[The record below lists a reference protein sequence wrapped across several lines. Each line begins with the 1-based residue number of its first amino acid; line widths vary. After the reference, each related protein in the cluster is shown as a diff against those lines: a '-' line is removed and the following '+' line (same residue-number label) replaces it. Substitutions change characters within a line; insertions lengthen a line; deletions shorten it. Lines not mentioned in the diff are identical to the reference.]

1 MEGTI
6 ILDDKKIN
14 VIVDFINENFD
25 NDLNILKV
33 IKNYRN
39 LLFFLKNNSYSINL
53 IEADVLFSKCPILA
67 DNIAILSENLDDIDE
82 SVVSLFEYCELN
94 ITMNKSKDIV
104 KKTNGKRTAYI
115 EKNYNPANEYYNY
128 VAQFDV
134 LTKEEEYKLFERYK
148 NGDQEVYDE
157 IVNKNLK
164 LVLYVARKFRG
175 LEHDDLIQAGNI
187 GLLKAID
194 KFDYTKGY
202 KFSTYAVWWI
212 KQVINRE
219 LYDIK
224 RNIRFPVHFA
234 EQYQKIGKIRENYI
248 NEHGHNP
255 SIEEL
260 SDMSGLSIKIL
271 NDIEKYSR
279 TTTSLNEL
287 VGEDKNTELGELI
300 PDVEM
305 DIENEVINS
314 VEYSDFR
321 KFFEE
326 TTELS
331 PREKKVLKL
340 RFGFYNNKIYTLE
353 EVGKYFNVTRERI
366 RQIELKAR
374 RKLKKAYENK
384 ANNNRKVLV
393 IK

>member
-1 MEGTI
+1 M
-6 ILDDKKIN
+6 
-14 VIVDFINENFD
+14 
-25 NDLNILKV
+25 
-33 IKNYRN
+33 
-39 LLFFLKNNSYSINL
+39 
-53 IEADVLFSKCPILA
+53 
-67 DNIAILSENLDDIDE
+67 
-82 SVVSLFEYCELN
+82 VV
-94 ITMNKSKDIV
+94 
-104 KKTNGKRTAYI
+104 
-115 EKNYNPANEYYNY
+115 
-128 VAQFDV
+128 
-134 LTKEEEYKLFERYK
+134 
-148 NGDQEVYDE
+148 
-157 IVNKNLK
+157 
-164 LVLYVARKFRG
+164 YVARKFRG

-331 PREKKVLKL
+331 PREKKVLEL

>member
-39 LLFFLKNNSYSINL
+39 LLIFLKNNSYSINL

-260 SDMSGLSIKIL
+260 SDMSGLSVKIL

-331 PREKKVLKL
+331 PREKKSI
-340 RFGFYNNKIYTLE
+340 GT
-353 EVGKYFNVTRERI
+353 
-366 RQIELKAR
+366 
-374 RKLKKAYENK
+374 
-384 ANNNRKVLV
+384 
-393 IK
+393 